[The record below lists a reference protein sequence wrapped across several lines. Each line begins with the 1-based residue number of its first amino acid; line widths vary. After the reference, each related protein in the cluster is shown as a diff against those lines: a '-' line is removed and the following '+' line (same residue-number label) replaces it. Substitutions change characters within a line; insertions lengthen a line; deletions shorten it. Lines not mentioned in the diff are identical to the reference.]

1 MGQRTANM
9 KKIKMIKLCLEK
21 LWNFRITICQKKWR
35 YKNHN
40 NILNKKKWKY
50 KNDNYFQQIKDK
62 EKKLKIN

>member
-1 MGQRTANM
+1 MLRETMELQDNN
-9 KKIKMIKLCLEK
+9 LS
-21 LWNFRITICQKKWR
+21 KKWR